1 MFGDA
6 TLFLVL
12 TFVVINLAP
21 FALQLILVPCHGIM
35 WAHGAVHAIIAS
47 LR

>member
-6 TLFLVL
+6 TLFLML

-21 FALQLILVPCHGIM
+21 FALAPASPAYTGTMLLC
-35 WAHGAVHAIIAS
+35 GAVSAIIAS